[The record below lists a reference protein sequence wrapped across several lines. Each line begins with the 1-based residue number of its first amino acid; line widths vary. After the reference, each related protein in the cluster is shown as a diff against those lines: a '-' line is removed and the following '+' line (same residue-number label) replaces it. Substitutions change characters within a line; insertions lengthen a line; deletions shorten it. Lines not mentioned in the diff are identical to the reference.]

1 MVNAANTGGVTGF
14 GLDEMVNRAAGDFE
28 IKRARRAFGGI
39 ATGDAK
45 FTRSYNHSK
54 VKFIIHA
61 VGPVYRANATG
72 RGCSTED
79 KDRLLASAYRSAL
92 ARAGELG
99 AATVGFCLLSAGVFR
114 GDRRWPTSRS
124 SPCAPSRP
132 RRGRPWR
139 RCPSSPTRRTRRPR
153 CRPRW
158 RCWAAAAAGRRV
170 PARRRRECRGRPPPP
185 ETWPGGGRRDQ
196 PAE

>member
-114 GDRRWPTSRS
+114 GDRPLTDLALVALR
-124 SPCAPSRP
+124 AL
-132 RRGRPWR
+132 
-139 RCPSSPTRRTRRPR
+139 
-153 CRPRW
+153 
-158 RCWAAAAAGRRV
+158 AAAARTPVAEV
-170 PARRRRECRGRPPPP
+170 SVFAYTED
-185 ETWPGGGRRDQ
+185 EASALSAALALLGGGGGGAAGSGQ
-196 PAE
+196 ATA